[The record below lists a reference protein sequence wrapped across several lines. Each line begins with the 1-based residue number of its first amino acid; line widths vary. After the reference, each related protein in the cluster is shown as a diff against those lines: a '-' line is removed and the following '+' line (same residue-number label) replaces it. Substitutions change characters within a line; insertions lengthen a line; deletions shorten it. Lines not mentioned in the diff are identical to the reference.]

1 MPWKSS
7 SLVLERE
14 RFALTALSSKKP
26 FARLCAEHG
35 VCRKTGYKWLR
46 RYCAGGVA
54 ALGDRSRR
62 PHRAGRQKSALW
74 KRSVRQVRRARPFWG
89 AKKIY
94 ARLRE
99 LHRRARLPA
108 VRTIAR
114 WLRELGLVGVRA
126 RRARGGPLVPHP
138 GLTVPR
144 RRHQVWTVDFKGWF
158 RTADGQRQEPL
169 TVREAKS
176 RYLLEIRL
184 LPQQSDAAVRRVL
197 TRLFRRHGLPSAI
210 RVDNGAPFG
219 GKGALGLSRL
229 SLWWLRLGIRVE
241 FTRRA
246 RPGDNAAHEQLHR
259 CYKAEVL
266 DPPAA
271 HRRAQQR
278 RTDRW
283 RYDYNHRRPHEAL
296 GQKPPAR
303 SYRASAR
310 RWPQTLPALR
320 YPKNW
325 LQRRVRPHGDIKW
338 QGRLRFV
345 GRAFVGQILGLKTL
359 TPQGWAAVYLGPL
372 LIGELHAKDA
382 AGMRPA
388 RWQRLPHHPLKL

>member
-7 SLVLERE
+7 SLIWERE
-14 RFALTALSSKKP
+14 RFALSVLGSQKS
-26 FARLCAEHG
+26 FARVCAEYG
-35 VCRKTGYKWLR
+35 VSRRTGYKWLR
-46 RYCAGGVA
+46 RYRAGGVV
-54 ALGDRSRR
+54 ALRDRSRR
-62 PHRAGRQKSALW
+62 PQRYARQKPARW
-74 KRSVRQVRRARPFWG
+74 KRSVKRVRRARPSWG
-89 AKKIY
+89 AKKLR

-99 LHRRARLPA
+99 LHPNARLPA
-108 VRTIAR
+108 GRTITR
-114 WLRELGLVGVRA
+114 WLRELGLVGVA
-126 RRARGGPLVPHP
+126 PRRARSGPLVPHP
-138 GLTVPR
+138 GLTTPR
-144 RRHQVWTVDFKGWF
+144 RCHQVWTIDFKGWF

-176 RYLLEIRL
+176 RYLLEVRL
-184 LPQQSDAAVRRVL
+184 LPAQSDAAVRRVL
-197 TRLFRRHGLPSAI
+197 TRLFRRHGLPTAI
-210 RVDNGAPFG
+210 RMDNGAPFG

-283 RYDYNHRRPHEAL
+283 RHDYNHHRPHEAL

-303 SYRASAR
+303 YYRPSLR
-310 RWPQTLPALR
+310 PWPQTLPLLR
-320 YPKNW
+320 YPPNW
-325 LQRRVRPHGDIKW
+325 VQRRVRPYGDIKW
-338 QGRLRFV
+338 QGRLRFI
-345 GRAFVGQILGLKTL
+345 GRAFVGQTLALKAL
-359 TPQGWAAVYLGPL
+359 PPHAWAVYFGPL
-372 LIGELHAKDA
+372 LIGELHARDA

-388 RWQRLPHHPLKL
+388 RWHRLPHHPLKL

>member
-14 RFALTALSSKKP
+14 HFALAALRWKKA
-26 FARLCAEHG
+26 FARLCADYG
-35 VCRKTGYKWLR
+35 VSRRTGYKWLA
-46 RYCAGGVA
+46 RYRAGGMA
-54 ALGDRSRR
+54 ALGNQSRR
-62 PHRAGRQKSALW
+62 PHFYARQKPACW
-74 KRSVRQVRRARPFWG
+74 KRRVRQIRHARPYWG
-89 AKKIY
+89 ARKIHF
-94 ARLRE
+94 RLRQ
-99 LHRRARLPA
+99 LHPRRRLPA
-108 VRTIAR
+108 ERTIAR
-114 WLRELGLVGVRA
+114 WLCELGLIGTRPRRA
-126 RRARGGPLVPHP
+126 RRGPIIPHP
-138 GLTVPR
+138 GLTTPQ

-158 RTADGQRQEPL
+158 RTRDGQRQEPL

-184 LPQQSDAAVRRVL
+184 LPEQSDAATHRVFA
-197 TRLFRRHGLPSAI
+197 RLFRRHGLPTAI

-229 SLWWLRLGIRVE
+229 SVWWLRLGIRVE

-246 RPGDNAAHEQLHR
+246 RPGDNAAHEQMHGR
-259 CYKAEVL
+259 YKAEVL

-283 RYDYNHRRPHEAL
+283 RHDYNHRRPHEAL

-303 SYRASAR
+303 AYQISSR
-310 RWPQTLPALR
+310 RWSQTLPALR
-320 YPKNW
+320 YP
-325 LQRRVRPHGDIKW
+325 LDRVLRRVRPHGDIKW
-338 QGRLRFV
+338 QGRLRFI
-345 GRAFVGQILGLKTL
+345 GRAFVGQTLGLKAL
-359 TPQGWAAVYLGPL
+359 TPDSWAVYLGSL
-372 LIGELHAKDA
+372 LIGELHSKDA

-388 RWQRLPHHPLKL
+388 RWQRLPNNPLKL

>member
-14 RFALTALSSKKP
+14 RFALTVLSSKKP
-26 FARLCAEHG
+26 FARVCAEHG
-35 VCRKTGYKWLR
+35 VSRRTGYKWLR
-46 RYCAGGVA
+46 RYRAGGAA
-54 ALGDRSRR
+54 ALKDRSCR
-62 PHRAGRQKSALW
+62 PHRCARQKPALW
-74 KRSVRQVRRARPFWG
+74 KRSVKQVRRARPYWG
-89 AKKIY
+89 ARKIR

-99 LHRRARLPA
+99 LHRYARLPA

-114 WLRELGLVGVRA
+114 WLRELGLVGVSA
-126 RRARGGPLVPHP
+126 RRARCGPLVPHP
-138 GLTVPR
+138 GLTTPR

-184 LPQQSDAAVRRVL
+184 LPAQSDAGVRRVL
-197 TRLFRRHGLPSAI
+197 TRVFRRHGLPTAI

-219 GKGALGLSRL
+219 GKGTLGLSRL
-229 SLWWLRLGIRVE
+229 SVWWLRLGIRVE

-266 DPPAA
+266 DPPSAN
-271 HRRAQQR
+271 RRAQQR

-296 GQKPPAR
+296 AQKPPAR
-303 SYRASAR
+303 HYRASAR
-310 RWPQTLPALR
+310 LWPQILPTLR

-325 LQRRVRPHGDIKW
+325 VQRRVRPHGDIKW
-338 QGRLRFV
+338 DGRLRFV
-345 GRAFVGQILGLKTL
+345 GRAFVGQTLALKRL
-359 TPQGWAAVYLGPL
+359 TPHCWAIHLGPL
-372 LIGELHAKDA
+372 LIGELHTKDA

-388 RWQRLPHHPLKL
+388 RWQRLPYYPLKL